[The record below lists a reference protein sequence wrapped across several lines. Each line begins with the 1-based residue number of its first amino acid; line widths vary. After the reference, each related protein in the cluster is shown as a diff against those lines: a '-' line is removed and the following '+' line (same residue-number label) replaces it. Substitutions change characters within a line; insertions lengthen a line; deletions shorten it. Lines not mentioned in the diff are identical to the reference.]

1 MKTPNRDLLV
11 LMKDEGLDKDAMEN
25 ELEQLN
31 QLLLYFE
38 TMDNFCMAH
47 EVFDMNKY
55 RIIHQAPVIQKI
67 INQPELKPFV
77 FICNKN

>member
-31 QLLLYFE
+31 QLLVFFE

-47 EVFDMNKY
+47 EIFDLNKY
-55 RIIHQAPVIQKI
+55 KIIHQPHVIQKV

>member
-38 TMDNFCMAH
+38 TMDNFCLAH
-47 EVFDMNKY
+47 EVFDLNRYK
-55 RIIHQAPVIQKI
+55 IIRQSATIQKL
-67 INQPELKPFV
+67 INQPELKSFV

>member
-11 LMKDEGLDKDAMEN
+11 LVKDESFDKTFMEN

-31 QLLLYFE
+31 RLLIRFE
-38 TMDNFCMAH
+38 TTENICMAH
-47 EVFDMNKY
+47 EVFDMNRY
-55 RIIHQAPVIQKI
+55 RIISKSVQVEKHIHRK
-67 INQPELKPFV
+67 ELRPFI

>member
-38 TMDNFCMAH
+38 TMDNFCLAH
-47 EVFDMNKY
+47 EVFDLNKY
-55 RIIHQAPVIQKI
+55 KIIRQPATIQKL
-67 INQPELKPFV
+67 INQPELKSFV

>member
-11 LMKDEGLDKDAMEN
+11 LMKDECLDKDAMEN

-55 RIIHQAPVIQKI
+55 RIIHQPHIIQKL
-67 INQPELKPFV
+67 INQSELKPFV

>member
-47 EVFDMNKY
+47 EVFDLNKY
-55 RIIHQAPVIQKI
+55 KIIRKPATIQKL
-67 INQPELKPFV
+67 INQPELKSFV

>member
-11 LMKDEGLDKDAMEN
+11 LMKDECLDEDAMEN

-31 QLLLYFE
+31 RLLFYFE
-38 TMDNFCMAH
+38 TMDNFCLAH

-55 RIIHQAPVIQKI
+55 KIIHQPQVILKI
-67 INQPELKPFV
+67 INQPEVKPFV
-77 FICNKN
+77 FVCNKN